1 MNDTRMFQNFRG
13 LPMSKVCHASGMRT
27 KNWTWRWTY
36 IRDGRNTIRYP
47 DTHFWGRVMGVLQIR
62 SSTPNA
68 SPCAYNIDPYR
79 SYHHCPTTFPVL
91 RSKHPNIMLYYSTIK
106 KAPLNIQQLGGLYTW
121 SGFIVRF
128 LYGFVESTCTN
139 LYQLYQ
145 SRSLTST
152 KHHLNILDKDQL
164 NQLDDF
170 ESLSSY
176 QLHSTSSSHRS
187 LSCRFLATL
196 SLPFPLS
203 RPGGFWE
210 VRLFGP
216 SCLAFI

>member
-1 MNDTRMFQNFRG
+1 MLQ
-13 LPMSKVCHASGMRT
+13 GMRT
-27 KNWTWRWTY
+27 KNWTWRWTC

-47 DTHFWGRVMGVLQIR
+47 DTHFSGRVMGGFANQELYPKCIPSFEIQTSQHHVLLQ
-62 SSTPNA
+62 
-68 SPCAYNIDPYR
+68 
-79 SYHHCPTTFPVL
+79 L
-91 RSKHPNIMLYYSTIK
+91 LKM
-106 KAPLNIQQLGGLYTW
+106 APLNIQQRGGLYTW

-128 LYGFVESTCTN
+128 LYGFVESPCSN
-139 LYQLYQ
+139 LYHLYQ

-187 LSCRFLATL
+187 LSFRFLATL

-216 SCLAFI
+216 SCLAFKAFHEPLSGGC